1 MTWLNASRFPI
12 VIRDAYMTEPF
23 PAGTTNYKPATA
35 MSKDDIVSSF
45 I

>member
-1 MTWLNASRFPI
+1 MTWLNVSRFPI

-23 PAGTTNYKPATA
+23 TTGTLATA
-35 MSKDDIVSSF
+35 MSKDDIASSF